1 MPLEA
6 TLQRLEEVML
16 GDRIPVNLPFP
27 LREVHAGPIS
37 KVMKKVLLG

>member
-27 LREVHAGPIS
+27 LREVHAGPILR
-37 KVMKKVLLG
+37 VMKKVLLG